1 MSFLIAAAGTGGHV
15 YPGLAVGEALLDLG
29 VAKEEILYVGGDR
42 MEAKVYPEAGF
53 PYLQVEM
60 RGLQR
65 SASARNLSLPRVVW
79 RARDLI
85 AATMAERKVHAAL
98 ALGGYITVPTGL
110 AARQAHLPLMVAE
123 QNAEAGLANRVASR
137 WAVRSF
143 ASFPDTPGLSRSE
156 WVGNPVRRSIAEFD
170 RIELR
175 SQAVAYYS
183 LALDLPTLGVF
194 GGSLGARALNDA
206 VIAMI
211 GTWAGPRIQVVHVTG
226 PSHVDDLASR
236 PSPDGVIWHRV
247 GFEDRM
253 DLFYAASDLV
263 VGRAGGGIA
272 ELTATG
278 TPAILVPGEFGARG
292 HQAANAAYL
301 AGAGAAILLPE
312 AELTSLG
319 EVVTSIIF
327 DRDVIHEMSEA
338 SRKIGKPDA
347 AKVIARAMIEVAA

>member
-29 VAKEEILYVGGDR
+29 VAKGEILYVGGDR
-42 MEAKVYPEAGF
+42 MEAKVYPDAGF

-65 SASARNLSLPRVVW
+65 SVSARNLSLPRVVW

-85 AATMAERKVHAAL
+85 AGAMAERKVSVAL

-110 AARQAHLPLMVAE
+110 AARRAHRPLMVAE

-143 ASFPDTPGLSRSE
+143 ASFPETPGLSRGE
-156 WVGNPVRRSIAEFD
+156 WVGNPVRRSIADFD
-170 RIELR
+170 RIDLR
-175 SQAVAYYS
+175 SQALDYYS
-183 LALDLPTLGVF
+183 LAPDLPTLGVF
-194 GGSLGARALNDA
+194 GGSLGAGVLNEA
-206 VIAMI
+206 VTMMC
-211 GTWAGPRIQVVHVTG
+211 GTWSGSPMQIVHVTG
-226 PSHVDDLASR
+226 PSHLDDLASR
-236 PSPDGVIWHRV
+236 PSPSDVMWHRV

-253 DLFYAASDLV
+253 ELFYAASDLV
-263 VGRAGGGIA
+263 VGRSGGGIA

-301 AGAGAAILLPE
+301 TGSGAAVLVPE
-312 AELTSLG
+312 AELSSLG
-319 EVVTSIIF
+319 EIVASIIF
-327 DRDVIHEMSEA
+327 DPNVLSEMSEA

-347 AKVIARAMIEVAA
+347 AKVIAGAMVEVAS

>member
-1 MSFLIAAAGTGGHV
+1 
-15 YPGLAVGEALLDLG
+15 
-29 VAKEEILYVGGDR
+29 
-42 MEAKVYPEAGF
+42 
-53 PYLQVEM
+53 
-60 RGLQR
+60 
-65 SASARNLSLPRVVW
+65 
-79 RARDLI
+79 
-85 AATMAERKVHAAL
+85 MAERDVHAAL

-110 AARQAHLPLMVAE
+110 AARQARLPLMVAE
-123 QNAEAGLANRVASR
+123 QNAEAGLANRLASR

-143 ASFPDTPGLSRSE
+143 ASFPDTPGLSSSE

-183 LALDLPTLGVF
+183 LAPDLPTLGVF
-194 GGSLGARALNDA
+194 GGSLGARALNEA
-206 VIAMI
+206 VTAMC
-211 GTWAGPRIQVVHVTG
+211 GTWTGSRMQVLHVTG
-226 PSHVDDLASR
+226 PSHLDDLVSI
-236 PSPDGVIWHRV
+236 PSPGDVTWCRL

-301 AGAGAAILLPE
+301 AGAGAAVLLPE
-312 AELTSLG
+312 VELASLEG
-319 EVVTSIIF
+319 LVTSILF
-327 DRDVIHEMSEA
+327 DPGMIHEMSEA